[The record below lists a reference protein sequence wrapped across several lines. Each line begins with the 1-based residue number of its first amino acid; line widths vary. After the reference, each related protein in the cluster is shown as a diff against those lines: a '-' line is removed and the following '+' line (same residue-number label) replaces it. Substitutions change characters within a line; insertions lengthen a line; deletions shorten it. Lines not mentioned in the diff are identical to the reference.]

1 MTTAIAFS
9 RQNNAG
15 SHVCTT
21 KYCGNLILVVILV
34 LESKGLLFFTHFLQ
48 HSSSF
53 SRLCTLFEAFHWV
66 IFHLIDQRESAHD
79 CQTAFPPKQTTHQQ
93 QS

>member
-1 MTTAIAFS
+1 MRTAIAFS
-9 RQNNAG
+9 RQNDAG

-34 LESKGLLFFTHFLQ
+34 LESKGLLFFHIFYNTPRTFRD
-48 HSSSF
+48 F
-53 SRLCTLFEAFHWV
+53 ALCLKLFTGL
-66 IFHLIDQRESAHD
+66 FHLIDQRESAND